1 MVKPVSGFIR
11 EQEPVDG
18 SRKINNAPLRKKSKS
33 KFKKQQ
39 MKNKKRI
46 PTIAVYPGTFDP
58 ITNGHID
65 IVNRALRLFDKVIIA
80 LAVNVNKQPLFS
92 LEERLKMTKDC
103 FKSANGRIEVEGTSG
118 LIVDYAMGK
127 NACAIVRGLRAL
139 SDFDYEFQLAL
150 MNRKLK
156 REVDTIFLMTGFRWI
171 YISSSIVKDVAKH
184 NGDVSGLVPE
194 HVEKALKKQYHAC
207 KKK

>member
-1 MVKPVSGFIR
+1 
-11 EQEPVDG
+11 
-18 SRKINNAPLRKKSKS
+18 
-33 KFKKQQ
+33 
-39 MKNKKRI
+39 MKNKEHI

-65 IVNRALRLFDKVIIA
+65 IVNRALRLFDRVIIA
-80 LAVNVNKQPLFS
+80 LATNISKQPLFS
-92 LEERLKMTKDC
+92 LEERLKMTRNC
-103 FKSANGRIEVEGTSG
+103 FKSDNGRIEVEGTSG
-118 LIVDYAMGK
+118 LIVDYAMEK

-156 REVDTIFLMTGFRWI
+156 REVDTVFLMTGFRWI
-171 YISSSIVKDVAKH
+171 YISSSIVKDVARH
-184 NGDVSGLVPE
+184 NGNISGIVPK
-194 HVEKALKKQYHAC
+194 HVEKALQRKYHGN